1 MKLWNDNWSL
11 IDLKLVIRLHQSVQF
26 DKAPYVV
33 KYVCFFVKSA
43 VLLYILLLHD
53 QLG

>member
-11 IDLKLVIRLHQSVQF
+11 IDLNLVIRLHQSVQF
-26 DKAPYVV
+26 DKTLYVG
-33 KYVCFFVKSA
+33 KYACFFVESE